1 VIYDAGESKRV
12 RDREGLRGRF
22 ARGLQHSIAGKRN
35 VAMQL
40 STVVASVA
48 LVLAA
53 ALAVGHALGQEDIP
67 LRSEPSVEP
76 KVTMQKRVDERE
88 AQRRAAAADQQKK
101 RDQFA
106 RQCNKPVKTPYELE
120 ECRSFYRQM

>member
-1 VIYDAGESKRV
+1 
-12 RDREGLRGRF
+12 
-22 ARGLQHSIAGKRN
+22 
-35 VAMQL
+35 MQL

-53 ALAVGHALGQEDIP
+53 ALAVGHALGQDIP
-67 LRSEPSVEP
+67 PRSDSGAES

-101 RDQFA
+101 REQFA
-106 RQCNKPVKTPYELE
+106 RHCNKAVKTPYELE